1 MGLAKYYED
10 NIEIMFDRLY
20 MMGNYQ
26 YTGEIKFD
34 SSTKNTPF
42 EKESIIIYDELKRKK
57 QNPKHK
63 YKDKYII
70 CRDCGKLFLFSAHSQ
85 KYFASKGW
93 ESPKRC
99 KCCRDFKNARYLM
112 CASF

>member
-26 YTGEIKFD
+26 YANEIKFD
-34 SSTKNTPF
+34 SSIKTIPF
-42 EKESIIIYDELKRKK
+42 EKESIILYDELKQNK
-57 QNPKHK
+57 QDSEHK
-63 YKDKYII
+63 YKDKHIV
-70 CRDCGKLFLFSAHSQ
+70 CRDCGKTFLFSARSQ
-85 KYFASKGW
+85 KYFESNGW
-93 ESPKRC
+93 KSPKRC
-99 KCCRDFKNARYLM
+99 KSCRDFKNARYLM